1 MNFLLILP
9 VVIPVVLS
17 LVWRWLRLEGKKL
30 SIATLATV
38 AGSAALAAACALIP
52 GTGQISLRWTDML
65 TFSLRVDGISRI
77 FLLLVAVVWPC
88 VALYAT
94 EYLEHGPKPERFY
107 LFYTITQ
114 GILHALAMR
123 SNMEVRGFII

>member
-65 TFSLRVDGISRI
+65 TFSLLPPARVCQRRHPARAGDERQPGH
-77 FLLLVAVVWPC
+77 FLYVL
-88 VALYAT
+88 
-94 EYLEHGPKPERFY
+94 
-107 LFYTITQ
+107 
-114 GILHALAMR
+114 
-123 SNMEVRGFII
+123 